1 MKLLLFSRANWK
13 RVCTSWT
20 VMAVGRLHST
30 CLQVSLL
37 SDVREEVG
45 GLAYCQ
51 PTAYCQRTCLP

>member
-37 SDVREEVG
+37 SDIGEEVP
-45 GLAYCQ
+45 A
-51 PTAYCQRTCLP
+51 PALP